1 MIPSVLL
8 QYDPEAQGKMVN
20 VSFGS
25 EMSVQQLVIF
35 ETAKR
40 RLWVVFCPLEKSH
53 ISVWCRTGFGQ
64 NGPSGTYERA
74 HRPTRSQVIESH
86 HQHCSAESRR

>member
-1 MIPSVLL
+1 MAHNGNF
-8 QYDPEAQGKMVN
+8 QYILTVQPHFLEGN
-20 VSFGS
+20 FGS